1 MLKAKNYFEFSG
13 EGGIQGCLLLALLM
27 DSSKTLSIDAFVT
40 LDKEIREDCRCGWK
54 DISRDVPFSQLTMP
68 QKKSPPSSR
77 KRNKSEKYS
86 TEELGIVEKL
96 SRTKQETLEK
106 QVQ

>member
-1 MLKAKNYFEFSG
+1 
-13 EGGIQGCLLLALLM
+13 
-27 DSSKTLSIDAFVT
+27 
-40 LDKEIREDCRCGWK
+40 
-54 DISRDVPFSQLTMP
+54 MP